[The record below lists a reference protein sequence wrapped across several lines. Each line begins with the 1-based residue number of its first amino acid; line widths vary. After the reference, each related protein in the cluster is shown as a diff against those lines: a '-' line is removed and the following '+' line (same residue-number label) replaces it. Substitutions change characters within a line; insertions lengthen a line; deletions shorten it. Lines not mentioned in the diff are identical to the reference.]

1 MYKCNKCGNSE
12 KFIGYVQE
20 QGNAFIYQ
28 NDCGSDNGH
37 VSGAEDLTKNNSV
50 YTEHI
55 SENLSWAYFISDSD
69 WKSSFEL
76 KKCCYCNSSDI
87 IWH

>member
-1 MYKCNKCGNSE
+1 M
-12 KFIGYVQE
+12 
-20 QGNAFIYQ
+20 
-28 NDCGSDNGH
+28 
-37 VSGAEDLTKNNSV
+37 SGAEDLTKNNSV